1 MSELSN
7 FGEVFAE
14 TLPVDLR
21 KTFDPNADAAA
32 IWDMVLATH
41 VYVLDPPMF
50 VRLGDKKLIS
60 REAFN
65 GLYNP
70 IVNAIPSTDENP
82 MGRYKDMA
90 AKYAISTAALKR
102 ASRAV
107 YEPGGSEW
115 MGTTFNMWSGPSIE
129 PLQERPTIIIDH
141 FRYLFPDKRER
152 QLVFEWLKWG
162 MQHPDKKMTFALLI
176 IGRFGTGKSWFS
188 KLMQVIYGPSNVLV
202 LPKGETALEK
212 FNAEHAN
219 KRLVFVDE
227 LVPNEKTGS
236 LADALAPKIVGN
248 NIWIERK
255 GVDRFELPNRFN
267 VMAVSNHEA
276 AIKIAGRN
284 DRKWLIVRT
293 TDDLYG
299 ADANGRPTAETV
311 AYYDRLHALT
321 PPDGSITDEVR
332 RFVWWLQSRPI
343 GDFNGQGVAPE
354 TFAKDDVA
362 AATESSIETEV
373 NDLYAAKAGPFRF
386 QLMTIKDVLAEVT
399 DDGTKKAEAECAA
412 AMTAVGCRRIGNK
425 QVYLTG
431 RKKPRRLWCRD
442 RDKLTEFEKMAPT
455 ELAELYKAERR
466 NAPADDTPDEPGDF
480 PAAA

>member
-1 MSELSN
+1 MSDLTN

-14 TLPVDLR
+14 TLPFDLQ
-21 KTFDPNADAAA
+21 KAFDASASAAE
-32 IWDMVLATH
+32 IWDTVLQTH

-50 VRLGDKKLIS
+50 IRIGDKKLIG

-70 IVNAIPSTDENP
+70 IVNDIPNTDERP
-82 MGRYKDMA
+82 MGRYRDMA
-90 AKYAISTAALKR
+90 AKFAISSATLNR

-107 YEPGGSEW
+107 YEPGLSDW
-115 MGTTFNMWSGPSIE
+115 NGTTFNMWSGPRIE
-129 PLQERPTIIIDH
+129 PLAERPSIIIEH

-152 QLVFEWLKWG
+152 QLVMDWLKWA

-176 IGRFGTGKSWFS
+176 IGRYGTGKSWFS
-188 KLMQVIYGPSNVLV
+188 KLMEAVFGPQNVLV
-202 LPKGETALEK
+202 LPKGEIALEK

-219 KRLVFVDE
+219 KQLVFVDE

-236 LADALAPKIVGN
+236 LADALAPKIVGG

-255 GVDRFELPNRFN
+255 GVDRFQAENRFN
-267 VMAVSNHEA
+267 IFAVSNHET

-284 DRKWLIVRT
+284 DRKWLIVRA

-299 ADANGRPTAETV
+299 SDDAGKPTDATR
-311 AYYDRLHALT
+311 AYYDRLHAIT

-332 RFVWWLQSRPI
+332 RFVWWLQTRPLR
-343 GDFNGQGVAPE
+343 DFNGIGVAPE

-362 AATESSIETEV
+362 AATESTIESEV
-373 NDLYAAKAGPFRF
+373 GGMYADKAGPFRF
-386 QLMTIKDVLAEVT
+386 QLITIRDVLSEVT

-412 AMTAVGCRRIGNK
+412 AMTAMGCRRIGNK

-431 RKKPRRLWCRD
+431 RKNPRRLWCRD
-442 RDKLTEFEKMAPT
+442 KTMLAKFERMAPI
-455 ELAELYKAERR
+455 ELAEFYKVERR
-466 NAPADDTPDEPGDF
+466 NAPPDDTPDVPGDF
-480 PAAA
+480 GG